1 LRDGQGG
8 ATLRESVFNAIGST
22 LEYGLYHFA
31 RHSMVIAVSRRVA
44 RDIVRYYR
52 CPSSICVI
60 HHGVDLELFSP
71 ATRQRWRSEERAR
84 YGFSGREPVYLYVGD
99 LRKAARRCIE
109 ALSQSENGKLLFVS
123 RSRATPYERMAEEAG
138 VANRIVFAGPTNQ
151 VEKAYAAADAF
162 LFPSPYDAFGMVVSE
177 AMACGLPVVVSREA
191 GASELIE
198 HGVNGMLLNDHNST
212 TELAG
217 HMRSLQADSAWAA
230 GLGCLG
236 RKTVEQLSWDTV
248 AQQTMQAYRAY
259 IENRNCVAT

>member
-1 LRDGQGG
+1 
-8 ATLRESVFNAIGST
+8 
-22 LEYGLYHFA
+22 
-31 RHSMVIAVSRRVA
+31 
-44 RDIVRYYR
+44 
-52 CPSSICVI
+52 
-60 HHGVDLELFSP
+60 
-71 ATRQRWRSEERAR
+71 
-84 YGFSGREPVYLYVGD
+84 
-99 LRKAARRCIE
+99 
-109 ALSQSENGKLLFVS
+109 
-123 RSRATPYERMAEEAG
+123 MAEEAG